1 MKFFKYLFFLIVL
14 VFVVGSLYIATVSLP
29 SEKSITFETQVNP
42 KLFKNKIQDLST
54 YTNWFSFPGKTT
66 SDMRLSNAEEF
77 ANTTLSWQNEK
88 FESINFQNKE
98 LIQDS
103 IVQQLTLKTWL
114 SSSEIDISWKSESSS
129 NNSKLVVHLKFDPS
143 FWQKTEFVLKRKSHL
158 DITEEAINESLKTL
172 RQLILEEISVYD
184 ISSIG
189 KVDSGGFYI
198 LHATSASRLNF
209 ESILK
214 KSKPIFESV
223 EDFMEEQQFD
233 TYKGRLIV
241 FENLFEGSNNLIFSS
256 GIGTNE
262 RIAIPD
268 NFEVL
273 IKAIPRGTY
282 FKTQLTGDY
291 VNLKELLSVA
301 EATIENRDLV
311 INRRFKSYLE
321 FEVDASETINPSK
334 WITNFYIP
342 ITDN

>member
-1 MKFFKYLFFLIVL
+1 MKFFKYLFFLLVL
-14 VFVVGSLYIATVSLP
+14 VFVVGSLYIATISLP
-29 SEKSITFETQVNP
+29 SEKTITFDTQVNP
-42 KLFKNKIQDLST
+42 ELFKNKIRDLST
-54 YTNWFSFPGKTT
+54 FSSWFSFPGKTT

-88 FESINFQNKE
+88 FESINFQNKK
-98 LIQDS
+98 LTQDS

-114 SSSEIDISWKSESSS
+114 SSSEINVSWKSEST
-129 NNSKLVVHLKFDPS
+129 NNSSKLFVHLKSDAS
-143 FWQKTEFVLKRKSHL
+143 FWQKAEFVLKRKSHL
-158 DITEEAINESLKTL
+158 EITEQAINESLKTL

-198 LHATSASRLNF
+198 LHATSAARLNF

-223 EDFMEEQQFD
+223 EDFMEEQSFD

-241 FENLFEGSNNLIFSS
+241 FENLFEESNNVIFSS

-268 NFEVL
+268 DFEVL
-273 IKAIPRGTY
+273 IKAIPRATY

-291 VNLKELLSVA
+291 INLKELLSVA
-301 EATIENRDLV
+301 EATIENRDLA
-311 INRRFKSYLE
+311 INKGFKPYLE
-321 FEVDASETINPSK
+321 FEVDASETINPSE
-334 WITNFYIP
+334 WVTNFYIP